1 MRKWE
6 KDTDTKSFSLV
17 LPLSLSLTNLHAQRE
32 RERERAASKR
42 EQVSEN
48 DASKLIEKR
57 TFKKQLIVEIAVKD
71 NPEVNVF
78 KTWFMCLLNPME
90 QTSAI
95 QIKSRSWSIKTAK
108 ALTQH
113 LKFCIASQ

>member
-17 LPLSLSLTNLHAQRE
+17 LPLSLSLTNLHAQ
-32 RERERAASKR
+32 RAASKR

>member
-57 TFKKQLIVEIAVKD
+57 TFKKQLIVEMPRGNGVMDSAAACCAGGPGSIPAVGICK
-71 NPEVNVF
+71 E
-78 KTWFMCLLNPME
+78 
-90 QTSAI
+90 
-95 QIKSRSWSIKTAK
+95 
-108 ALTQH
+108 
-113 LKFCIASQ
+113 